1 MKFLWKRCSTVVYIF
16 KKKSFIP
23 DSAGGVVG
31 GGGVVHWNGVQIT
44 QPHNIEVPRSLLD
57 VVVSWNIP
65 MHKWLKTCKYDIT
78 HFGSTTSSH
87 KKPLYDVFLWVERN
101 IKSSAPFSDCFK
113 TTLRRYGSGGLAVFV
128 TYAASTLLHG
138 LNFQVCSQTFW
149 FHS

>member
-1 MKFLWKRCSTVVYIF
+1 MQHRGLHFQ
-16 KKKSFIP
+16 KKSFIP

-78 HFGSTTSSH
+78 HFGSTTSRSLNMTSFCGRKEISNPRH
-87 KKPLYDVFLWVERN
+87 LFQIASRRRYDDMAVVDW
-101 IKSSAPFSDCFK
+101 PFSSPMQPPLSCM
-113 TTLRRYGSGGLAVFV
+113 
-128 TYAASTLLHG
+128 ASTSRFAHKLFDFILK
-138 LNFQVCSQTFW
+138 C
-149 FHS
+149 